1 VKWDTNSPWV
11 CKAIE
16 HWFSS
21 DPMSAVQPGK
31 ILNVVLQVTNKTDLS
46 KSSHPVLS
54 VYYDNHSEIYP
65 KHVIH
70 DIIPEGKK

>member
-1 VKWDTNSPWV
+1 M

-31 ILNVVLQVTNKTDLS
+31 ILNVVLQVTNKTDLL